1 MGLLNQYRHGILLKV
16 KLDNLLG
23 NKFFI
28 IKGMSF
34 SKREI
39 NFQFNPS
46 AMLKIYLRKS
56 LK

>member
-23 NKFFI
+23 NKYFI

-46 AMLKIYLRKS
+46 AMLKIYKRKS
-56 LK
+56 L